1 MNNDVKNWMK
11 TEFPQNLALLKSQA
25 GDPLEIERLQNSL
38 LKGAL
43 DNVYAVLAEQTLQIK
58 MLSQK
63 LDRRTA
69 VLSPTKSFSVD
80 TYQRAFEISSR
91 KSFSFLRHIYLFNS
105 LFQSPRAHSLSLHLP
120 PTTCPQRLLEVTF
133 QKIPVF
139 MFLKTMDSLAHL
151 SMSRQKSLQLHVQR
165 LR

>member
-80 TYQRAFEISSR
+80 TYQRTFEISSR
-91 KSFSFLRHIYLFNS
+91 KSSSFLIHFFLSIPYPRILKFIPPACVYHHQHANNTHSKSHCRRYRSLYL
-105 LFQSPRAHSLSLHLP
+105 
-120 PTTCPQRLLEVTF
+120 
-133 QKIPVF
+133 
-139 MFLKTMDSLAHL
+139 
-151 SMSRQKSLQLHVQR
+151 
-165 LR
+165 